1 MHYVPV
7 SLRGTRTAK
16 LQCVP
21 AFALDS
27 FERQA
32 EAFLRARAWR
42 EWNFLSG
49 QRPGRGLITL
59 YDQDFPSFT
68 STDLWND
75 LQAASPEEPGQHQA
89 QPAELGR
96 RMADRASRPRE
107 SDGHPRD
114 QGHALVGD
122 SEPGLGA

>member
-1 MHYVPV
+1 M
-7 SLRGTRTAK
+7 
-16 LQCVP
+16 P

-42 EWNFLSG
+42 EWNYLSG

-75 LQAASPEEPGQHQA
+75 LQAAATEDPRQHLALSGWLAAANLEGATRDLAVKVAGIQA
-89 QPAELGR
+89 RAPIPFEDTEILWREAPARWAQL
-96 RMADRASRPRE
+96 
-107 SDGHPRD
+107 
-114 QGHALVGD
+114 
-122 SEPGLGA
+122 